1 MKSIQDFLQNM
12 DPPFESIEIQTKEI
26 VFEERVKLACFNCP
40 RYGVNHTCPPNI
52 PPVDYVK
59 VVTEYTHALLVWSI
73 TPFDE
78 NTASTARRE
87 STVSL
92 HRALLDAEKFFYDK
106 SNSLATS
113 FIGGSCKLCS
123 QGCSKES
130 CRQPALSRIPME
142 ASGINVVETCR
153 KHGIRVSFPATESFY
168 RIGLLL
174 W

>member
-1 MKSIQDFLQNM
+1 MTNIQGFIKSLN
-12 DPPFESIEIQTKEI
+12 PVLETIEISTQEI
-26 VFEERVKLACFNCP
+26 VFEERVRLACFNCP

-52 PPVDYVK
+52 PQIDYAK
-59 VVTEYTHALLVWSI
+59 VIVEYDHALLVWSI
-73 TPFDE
+73 TGYDE
-78 NTASTARRE
+78 NTESAARRE
-87 STVSL
+87 STLLL
-92 HRALLDAEKFFYDK
+92 HRTLLQAEKYFWDN

-123 QGCSKES
+123 QGCAKEG

-142 ASGINVVETCR
+142 ASGINVIKTCE
-153 KHGIRVSFPATESFY
+153 KIGMVIPFPPKGSFY